1 MAALNRSEIGFVE
14 VVSSLTN
21 CNPFVPERIELEKRA
36 LGEEFVGDRA
46 DWNRHVES
54 AGEHPNVANLL
65 KRAERIARLWRESLS
80 AGQRTSAEELQLY
93 EDLVLFLLYHRSR
106 TGFEIQRPSRGR

>member
-1 MAALNRSEIGFVE
+1 MGTLNRSEVGFVE
-14 VVSSLTN
+14 TVSSLTN

-65 KRAERIARLWRESLS
+65 KRAERIARTWRESLS
-80 AGQRTSAEELQLY
+80 AGEKAGAEDLQRY
-93 EDLVLFLLYHRSR
+93 EDLVLFQL
-106 TGFEIQRPSRGR
+106 